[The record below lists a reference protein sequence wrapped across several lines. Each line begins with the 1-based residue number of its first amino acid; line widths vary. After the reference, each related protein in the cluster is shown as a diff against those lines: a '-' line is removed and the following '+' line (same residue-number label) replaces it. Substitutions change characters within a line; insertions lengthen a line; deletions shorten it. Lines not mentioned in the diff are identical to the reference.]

1 MRRLLGS
8 GYEPHVYED
17 GDRLIYQQP
26 VASGHAD
33 LEFTFEVARRDVD
46 VLLAD
51 PYRRAVLEMVGH
63 TVLQR
68 SGMRGADPVTQA
80 DFDAL
85 VARVLHSDASALER
99 YIEQAGRDYHTA
111 FRVYIDQALARWSI
125 KAPEAARDS
134 AGSPSDPPLNDA
146 PRWALRR
153 ERALKVDPNTVVLL
167 KVVIVVALL
176 AVLWTVVRRL
186 IGA

>member
-17 GDRLIYQQP
+17 GNRLIYQQP
-26 VASGHAD
+26 VGSGHAD

-51 PYRRAVLEMVGH
+51 PYRRAVLESVGH
-63 TVLQR
+63 AVLQR
-68 SGMRGADPVTQA
+68 SAMRGASPVTQA
-80 DFDAL
+80 DFEAL
-85 VARVLHSDASALER
+85 VALVLHSDASALER
-99 YIEQAGRDYHTA
+99 YIEQASRDYHMA
-111 FRVYIDQALARWSI
+111 FRVYIDAALARWSI
-125 KAPEAARDS
+125 KAPETARDS
-134 AGSPSDPPLNDA
+134 ACAPSDPLLDGA

-186 IGA
+186 MEA